1 MMLSFFEAL
10 VWGPVGMPF
19 KKNWD
24 FGCFKIV
31 SDVILEV
38 KSCLELLLGGREGK
52 LGCLGGRSFPL
63 E

>member
-1 MMLSFFEAL
+1 M
-10 VWGPVGMPF
+10 GGGIPCK

-24 FGCFKIV
+24 FRCFKIV

-38 KSCLELLLGGREGK
+38 KSRLELLLGGSEGK
-52 LGCLGGRSFPL
+52 LGCLGVSFFLL